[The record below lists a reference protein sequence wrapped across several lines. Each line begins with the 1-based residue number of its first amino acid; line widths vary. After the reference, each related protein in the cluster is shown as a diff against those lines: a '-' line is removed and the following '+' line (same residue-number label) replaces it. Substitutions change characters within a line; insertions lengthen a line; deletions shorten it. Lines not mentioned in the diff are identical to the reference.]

1 MAESPLL
8 FPKLVVFGASG
19 RTGHKVVQQALEK
32 GHSVTAVVRSPEKFY
47 IKDGNLEV
55 VKGDVF
61 DPESL
66 APVLEGKNAVISCL
80 GFHEGTFVSP
90 TTLYSKSITSIT
102 TAMERS
108 GIARLVCLTGIYTQ
122 KDPSNPRW
130 MDWLLRPFARSFMN
144 DMALMEDIVIKSNLC
159 YTIVRPP
166 CLSEEPATANY
177 LLAEGQSVPEGEK
190 TVPRADLAHFMLKS
204 LETKEWDKKGVAID
218 AKKKQ

>member
-1 MAESPLL
+1 MPESQLL

-19 RTGHKVVQQALEK
+19 RTGHQVVQQALAK
-32 GHSVTAVVRSPEKFY
+32 GHSVTAVVRSPETFY
-47 IKDGNLEV
+47 IKDGSLEV

-61 DPESL
+61 DPEFL
-66 APVLEGKNAVISCL
+66 ATVLKGKDAVISCL
-80 GFHEGTFVSP
+80 GFSGSFFWP

-108 GIARLVCLTGIYTQ
+108 GIGKLVCVTCIYTQ

-130 MDWLLRPFARSFMN
+130 MDWLLRPLARSFMN
-144 DMALMEDIVIKSNLC
+144 DMALMEDIVMKSNHLC

-177 LLAEGQSVPEGEK
+177 LLAEGQSVPEGVK

-204 LETKEWDKKGVAID
+204 LDTKEWDKKGVAID